1 MEKLPTSL
9 DDLLEKHREIPL
21 DVKYSILVDV
31 SRGLVYLHCRDPA
44 IAHRD
49 LTARN
54 ILLDLGLTAKIADL
68 GVARMVNLRPGQ
80 VAATMTRAPGNILYM
95 PPEAVEEE
103 GAAKY
108 NTAIDMFSFG
118 NVALFTLT
126 QVFMKNLKAPNYRD
140 PTTQKLVARSE
151 IERRE
156 EYVQLMYR
164 DLSERHP
171 VVRLVLQCMEYDQ
184 VDRPSAVEVLQR
196 LEEAG
201 NVIPQNCRETKLELI
216 RRITG
221 MQREKEVAIQELRGQ
236 YERQLQSQLIEKQAE
251 IGHLQEEKEKLCSQY
266 GKRLF
271 EKQGQMNRLHIS
283 VSEKQEQI
291 ERLETER
298 QNQLQQLQTQR
309 ADIQTRNTEITLL
322 HRRNENQRVEV
333 DQLSVRLR
341 SLELQGR
348 RPQPLEEGVDRSQ
361 GLGQRDE
368 VVPVAKPR
376 KKVSCT
382 QVCPCITVA
391 NTTTMHFP
399 QPEFL
404 DFSVYTFVT
413 KYTTNPKYRTCC
425 CK

>member
-1 MEKLPTSL
+1 MSLLRHPHIVQFLGVCYLQGSRLPVLLMEKLPTSL
-9 DDLLEKHREIPL
+9 DDLLEKHKEIPL

-80 VAATMTRAPGNILYM
+80 VAATMTRAPGNIIYM

-103 GAAKY
+103 GAARY

-171 VVRLVLQCMEYDQ
+171 VVRLVLQCLEYDQ

-201 NVIPQNCRETKLELI
+201 NIIPQNCRETKLELI
-216 RRITG
+216 HRITG
-221 MQREKEVAIQELRGQ
+221 VQREKEVAIQELRGQ

-251 IGHLQEEKEKLCSQY
+251 IGHLQEEKEELCSQY

-291 ERLETER
+291 QRLETER

-309 ADIQTRNTEITLL
+309 ADIETKNTEITLL
-322 HRRNENQRVEV
+322 HRRNENQRAEV
-333 DQLSVRLR
+333 NQLSGRLK

-348 RPQPLEEGVDRSQ
+348 RPQPLEEGVD
-361 GLGQRDE
+361 QRDE

-382 QVCPCITVA
+382 
-391 NTTTMHFP
+391 
-399 QPEFL
+399 
-404 DFSVYTFVT
+404 
-413 KYTTNPKYRTCC
+413 
-425 CK
+425 

>member
-1 MEKLPTSL
+1 MSWLRHPHIVQFLGVCYLQGSRLPVLLMEKLPTSL
-9 DDLLEKHREIPL
+9 DDLLEKHKEIPL

-80 VAATMTRAPGNILYM
+80 VAATMTRAPGNINYM

-103 GAAKY
+103 GAARY

-126 QVFMKNLKAPNYRD
+126 QVFMENIKPATFHD

-156 EYVQLMYR
+156 EYIQLMYR
-164 DLSERHP
+164 DLGPQHP
-171 VVRLVLQCMEYDQ
+171 LVQMTLNCLEYLPK
-184 VDRPSAVEVLQR
+184 DRPTAVEVLAQ
-196 LEEAG
+196 LETCV
-201 NVIPQNCRETKLELI
+201 NVVPQNWNMSKLELI
-216 RRITG
+216 HQIEG
-221 MQREKEVAIQELRGQ
+221 VQREKEQLRG
-236 YERQLQSQLIEKQAE
+236 LLA
-251 IGHLQEEKEKLCSQY
+251 EKENEID
-266 GKRLF
+266 F
-271 EKQGQMNRLHIS
+271 
-283 VSEKQEQI
+283 
-291 ERLETER
+291 
-298 QNQLQQLQTQR
+298 LQQLLE
-309 ADIQTRNTEITLL
+309 TR
-322 HRRNENQRVEV
+322 RVEIETQHEKIEMKNAQV
-333 DQLSVRLR
+333 SALQQSAEVNQLSRPLR

-348 RPQPLEEGVDRSQ
+348 RPQPPEEGVDRSQ

-376 KKVSCT
+376 KKVSCFSMC
-382 QVCPCITVA
+382 VCV
-391 NTTTMHFP
+391 
-399 QPEFL
+399 
-404 DFSVYTFVT
+404 
-413 KYTTNPKYRTCC
+413 
-425 CK
+425 

>member
-1 MEKLPTSL
+1 MSLLRHPHIVQFLGVCYLQGSRLPVLLMEKLPTSL
-9 DDLLEKHREIPL
+9 DDLLERHKEIPL

-80 VAATMTRAPGNILYM
+80 VAATMTRAPGNIIYM

-103 GAAKY
+103 GAARY

-126 QVFMKNLKAPNYRD
+126 QAFMKNIKAPNYRD
-140 PTTQKLVARSE
+140 PTTRKIVGRSE

-156 EYVQLMYR
+156 EYIQLMYR

-171 VVRLVLQCMEYDQ
+171 IVRLVLQCLEYDQ

-221 MQREKEVAIQELRGQ
+221 MQREKEVEIQELRGQ
-236 YERQLQSQLIEKQAE
+236 HARQLLDKVQENQAQ
-251 IGHLQEEKEKLCSQY
+251 INLLQA
-266 GKRLF
+266 
-271 EKQGQMNRLHIS
+271 
-283 VSEKQEQI
+283 EKQEQVHGL
-291 ERLETER
+291 EELTKLQQQQLETQREEIETKNA
-298 QNQLQQLQTQR
+298 QVSALQQE
-309 ADIQTRNTEITLL
+309 IQAQGAEV
-322 HRRNENQRVEV
+322 NE
-333 DQLSVRLR
+333 LSGRLR
-341 SLELQGR
+341 SLELQR
-348 RPQPLEEGVDRSQ
+348 RR
-361 GLGQRDE
+361 GQRDKD
-368 VVPVAKPR
+368 VPVAKP
-376 KKVSCT
+376 KKVSS
-382 QVCPCITVA
+382 CP
-391 NTTTMHFP
+391 
-399 QPEFL
+399 
-404 DFSVYTFVT
+404 
-413 KYTTNPKYRTCC
+413 
-425 CK
+425 

>member
-1 MEKLPTSL
+1 MSLLRHPHIVQFLGVCYLQGSRLPVLLMEKLPTSL
-9 DDLLEKHREIPL
+9 DDLLEKHKEIPL
-21 DVKYSILVDV
+21 NLKFSILVDV
-31 SRGLVYLHCRDPA
+31 SRGLVYLHCHNPS

-80 VAATMTRAPGNILYM
+80 VAATMTRAPGNIIYM

-126 QVFMKNLKAPNYRD
+126 QVFMKNIKPATYRD
-140 PTTQKLVARSE
+140 PTTRKIVGRSE

-156 EYVQLMYR
+156 EYIQLMYR

-171 VVRLVLQCMEYDQ
+171 VVRLVLQCLEYDQ

-221 MQREKEVAIQELRGQ
+221 MQREKEVEIQELRGQ
-236 YERQLQSQLIEKQAE
+236 YERQLLDREQENQAQINQLETQHVEIETQHEEIETKNAENVALRREVQAQGAE
-251 IGHLQEEKEKLCSQY
+251 VNQFVWSFEVPRATEKETTASGGGSCPIP
-266 GKRLF
+266 GTR
-271 EKQGQMNRLHIS
+271 
-283 VSEKQEQI
+283 
-291 ERLETER
+291 TER
-298 QNQLQQLQTQR
+298 
-309 ADIQTRNTEITLL
+309 
-322 HRRNENQRVEV
+322 
-333 DQLSVRLR
+333 
-341 SLELQGR
+341 
-348 RPQPLEEGVDRSQ
+348 
-361 GLGQRDE
+361 
-368 VVPVAKPR
+368 
-376 KKVSCT
+376 
-382 QVCPCITVA
+382 
-391 NTTTMHFP
+391 
-399 QPEFL
+399 
-404 DFSVYTFVT
+404 
-413 KYTTNPKYRTCC
+413 
-425 CK
+425 

>member
-1 MEKLPTSL
+1 MSLLRHPHIVQFLGVCYLQGSRLPVLLMEKLPTSL
-9 DDLLEKHREIPL
+9 DDLLENHKEIPL

-80 VAATMTRAPGNILYM
+80 VAATMTRAPGNIIYM

-103 GAAKY
+103 GAARY

-126 QVFMKNLKAPNYRD
+126 QAFMKNLKPATYRD
-140 PTTQKLVARSE
+140 PTTRKIVGRSE

-156 EYVQLMYR
+156 EYIQLMYR

-171 VVRLVLQCMEYDQ
+171 IVRLVLQCLEYDQ

-221 MQREKEVAIQELRGQ
+221 MQREKEVEIQELRGQ
-236 YERQLQSQLIEKQAE
+236 YERQLLDKEQENQTQVNLLQA
-251 IGHLQEEKEKLCSQY
+251 G
-266 GKRLF
+266 
-271 EKQGQMNRLHIS
+271 
-283 VSEKQEQI
+283 VTEKQEQVHGL
-291 ERLETER
+291 EELTKLQQQQLET
-298 QNQLQQLQTQR
+298 QR
-309 ADIQTRNTEITLL
+309 EEIETKDAENAAQRREIQAQGAEV
-322 HRRNENQRVEV
+322 NE
-333 DQLSVRLR
+333 LSVRLR

-348 RPQPLEEGVDRSQ
+348 RPQPLEEGVDGSQ

-376 KKVSCT
+376 KVSS
-382 QVCPCITVA
+382 CP
-391 NTTTMHFP
+391 
-399 QPEFL
+399 
-404 DFSVYTFVT
+404 
-413 KYTTNPKYRTCC
+413 
-425 CK
+425 